1 MTGSAWLDRTVR
13 WIACAAAL
21 LAPAVPALS
30 ADDAAAIAQMYHSA
44 WTARDGLS
52 GLVSSLAQTED
63 GFLWVGTTE
72 GLYRF
77 DGKTFE
83 AYKPET
89 GNFPSTGIM
98 TLEAARD
105 GLWIGYLSG
114 GVSVLKDGRLKNY
127 SERDGLPISRVRS
140 IVHTEDGTVWVATIG
155 GVARLEGDH
164 WQKVR
169 LDWNF
174 TARSAEKLVV
184 DRSGT
189 LWASVKT
196 GLLYL
201 PKGAHSF
208 VDVGV
213 RAHQISSLAPA
224 PDGSMVYTDFPPA
237 NGSPH
242 VCRLQRKPDA
252 PVAHCISLPG
262 IASVFVDG
270 MGSLWFT
277 GDNVVHL
284 AHPELL
290 DWNGGRTLRASTE
303 EFGKSEG
310 LTAFAEAILED
321 REGNIWIG
329 TDKGLERL
337 RQRNLRWYPAPES
350 QEYFNLAEGDGGEIW
365 ASSSGGPVYRIAAG
379 KAIHGS
385 PDNVRYF
392 YREPSG
398 ALWASQPDGIWAWS
412 GSRFVKQSVPK
423 VVDQIL
429 PVTLTDPMIVV
440 SAAADSSGGVWIA
453 IGGRGEFYVKNG
465 EWRFVPV
472 LKDHPDW
479 AANAAA
485 VDDEGRLWVANDAHL
500 AAYKDGV
507 TGAET
512 QVYDDAKGPGVGP
525 IKTIGASANDVLIGG
540 ELGLS
545 VFHGGEFHR
554 IEPADSSSFGRVTS
568 IVPTPAD
575 GIWLAATPG
584 IVHIAAEEVARAL
597 EQPGYRVRCDIL
609 DLVTD
614 LPDPL
619 QGGAAQ
625 DEALRAKD
633 GSLWFATLQGFAQ
646 VNPRL
651 RHNPLAPPVAI
662 RSMVADDR
670 TYSTF
675 SPARLPALTRNIR
688 FDYTAL
694 SLSIPERARFRYR
707 LDGLD
712 SKWREA
718 GSIRQAIYD
727 NLGPGKY
734 TFRVI
739 ACNSDGV
746 WNMTGATMAF
756 TILPA
761 WYQEN
766 WFRAVCT
773 VLTLLA
779 LWITFRLRL
788 QQMRRAL
795 TARFDE
801 RLAERTRMAR
811 ELHDTF
817 LQTIQGSKFVVDDGL
832 EEPLDPERMRRA
844 LGQVSG
850 WLAQAIEEGRAALN
864 SLRSSTT
871 LKNDLGPALR
881 RSAEGGVVPNG
892 MTVSVSVI
900 GDVRE
905 LHPIVRDELY
915 RIGHEAIQNAKAH
928 SHASFLSIDLAYGH
942 DLVLHVRDNGVGID
956 PGYATR
962 GREGHHG
969 LQGMRERAARI
980 KGRLTLLSSA
990 ESGTDI
996 SVIVPGSVS
1005 FLHPDGGIFSRL
1017 RSFYRR
1023 ALRNRDPL

>member
-1 MTGSAWLDRTVR
+1 
-13 WIACAAAL
+13 
-21 LAPAVPALS
+21 
-30 ADDAAAIAQMYHSA
+30 
-44 WTARDGLS
+44 
-52 GLVSSLAQTED
+52 LVSSLAQTED

-77 DGKTFE
+77 DGMTFE
-83 AYKPET
+83 AYKPDT
-89 GNFPSTGIM
+89 GNFPATGIM
-98 TLEAARD
+98 TLEAAPD

-140 IVHTEDGTVWVATIG
+140 IVHTGDGKVWVAAVG
-155 GVARLEGDH
+155 GVARLDGDH
-164 WQKVR
+164 WHKVR
-169 LDWNF
+169 SDWNF
-174 TARSAEKLVV
+174 TARAARKLAV
-184 DRSGT
+184 DPSGA
-189 LWASVKT
+189 LWASVGT

-201 PKGAHSF
+201 PKGSHSF
-208 VDVGV
+208 EDVGV
-213 RAHQISSLAPA
+213 RAHEITSLAPA
-224 PDGSMVYTDFPPA
+224 PDGSMVYIDLRKA
-237 NGSPH
+237 NGPRN
-242 VCRLQRKPDA
+242 VCRLQMKPGGS
-252 PVAHCISLPG
+252 VVRCISLPD
-262 IASVFVDG
+262 IDSAFVDRR
-270 MGSLWFT
+270 GSLWFT
-277 GDNVVHL
+277 GDNVIRL
-284 AHPELL
+284 AHPDLL
-290 DWNGGRTLRASTE
+290 EWNGGRIPRASIDE
-303 EFGKSEG
+303 YSKSEG
-310 LTAFAEAILED
+310 LTASTDTLFED
-321 REGNIWIG
+321 HEGNIWVG
-329 TDKGLERL
+329 TDEGLDRF
-337 RQRNLRWYPAPES
+337 RQRNLRWYPAPEG
-350 QEYFNLAEGDGGEIW
+350 QQLFNLAEGDGGEIW
-365 ASSSGGPVYRIAAG
+365 ASSIGGPVYRIAAG
-379 KAIHGS
+379 KLIPGS

-398 ALWASQPDGIWAWS
+398 ALWASQSDGIWAWS
-412 GSRFVKQSVPK
+412 GGRFVKQSVPK

-429 PVTLTDPMIVV
+429 PVTSADPMIVV
-440 SAAADSSGGVWIA
+440 SAATDSRGGVWIA
-453 IGGRGEFYVKNG
+453 VGGRGEFYVKNG
-465 EWRFVPV
+465 EWRFAPV

-485 VDDEGRLWVANDAHL
+485 VDEEGRLWVANDAHL

-507 TGAET
+507 TGGKT
-512 QVYDDAKGPGVGP
+512 QVYDDTSGPGIGP
-525 IKTIGASANDVLIGG
+525 IKTIRTLANGVLIGG

-545 VFHGGEFHR
+545 VYHGGRFHR
-554 IEPADSSSFGRVTS
+554 IEPADGSSFGRVTS

-575 GIWLAATPG
+575 GVWLAATPG
-584 IVHIAAEEVARAL
+584 IVHIAADEVATAV

-609 DLVTD
+609 DSITD

-619 QGGAAQ
+619 QGGFAQ

-633 GSLWFATLQGFAQ
+633 GSLWFATFRGFAQ

-662 RSMVADDR
+662 RSMVTDDR

-694 SLSIPERARFRYR
+694 SLSIPERVRFRYR
-707 LDGLD
+707 LDGQD

-718 GSIRQAIYD
+718 GSIRQAVYD
-727 NLGPGKY
+727 NLAPGNY

-739 ACNSDGV
+739 ACNNDGV

-766 WFRAVCT
+766 WFRAIWA
-773 VLTLLA
+773 VLMLLV
-779 LWITFRLRL
+779 LWITYRLRL
-788 QQMRRAL
+788 RQMRRAL

-811 ELHDTF
+811 ELHDTI
-817 LQTIQGSKFVVDDGL
+817 LQTIQGSKLVVDDGL
-832 EEPLDPERMRRA
+832 EEPLDPEKMHRA
-844 LGQVSG
+844 LGQLSG
-850 WLAQAIEEGRAALN
+850 WLEQAIAEGRAALN

-881 RSAEGGVVPNG
+881 RAAEGGVVPGG

-900 GDVRE
+900 GDARE

-915 RIGHEAIQNAKAH
+915 RIGNEAIQNAKAH
-928 SHASFLSIDLAYGH
+928 SHASRLSIDLAYDH

-956 PGYATR
+956 PGFIMS

-980 KGRLTLLSSA
+980 RGRLTILSSA

-996 SVIVPGSVS
+996 SMIVPGSVS
-1005 FLHPDGGIFSRL
+1005 FLPPDGGIFSRL
-1017 RSFYRR
+1017 RGLYRR
-1023 ALRNRDPL
+1023 AIRNRDRL

>member
-1 MTGSAWLDRTVR
+1 MSWSAWRHRVVL

-21 LAPAVPALS
+21 LASAIPMLG
-30 ADDAAAIAQMYHSA
+30 ADDTGPIAQMYHSA
-44 WTARDGLS
+44 WTARDGLR
-52 GLVSSLAQTED
+52 GIVSSLAQTED

-77 DGKTFE
+77 DGMTFE

-89 GNFPSTGIM
+89 GNFPATGIR
-98 TLEAARD
+98 TLEAAPD
-105 GLWIGYLSG
+105 GLWIGYLTG

-127 SERDGLPISRVRS
+127 SERDGLPISRIRS
-140 IVHTEDGTVWVATIG
+140 IVHTEDGRVWVAAVG
-155 GVARLEGDH
+155 GVARLDGDQWH
-164 WQKVR
+164 KVR

-174 TARSAEKLVV
+174 TAKAAGSLVV
-184 DRSGT
+184 DPSGT
-189 LWASVKT
+189 LWALVGT
-196 GLLYL
+196 RILYL

-208 VDVGV
+208 EDAGV
-213 RAHQISSLAPA
+213 RPNQITSLAPA
-224 PDGSMVYTDFPPA
+224 PDGSLVYTDFRNA
-237 NGSPH
+237 NGPRN
-242 VCRLQRKPDA
+242 VCRLQMKPGGLVD
-252 PVAHCISLPG
+252 HCISLSD
-262 IASVFVDG
+262 IDSIFVDRR
-270 MGSLWFT
+270 GSLWFI
-277 GDNVVHL
+277 GDNVMRL

-290 DWNGGRTLRASTE
+290 EWSGGRVPQASME
-303 EFGKSEG
+303 EYGKSEG
-310 LTAFAEAILED
+310 LTGPPETILED
-321 REGNIWIG
+321 HEGNIWIG
-329 TDKGLERL
+329 TDKGLDRF
-337 RQRNLRWYPAPES
+337 RQRNLRWYPSPGN
-350 QEYFNLAEGDGGEIW
+350 QQFYNLAEGDGGEIW
-365 ASSSGGPVYRIAAG
+365 ASSFGGPMYRIAAG
-379 KAIHGS
+379 KLIPGS
-385 PDNVRYF
+385 PDKVRYF

-398 ALWASQPDGIWAWS
+398 ALWVSRFDGIWAWS
-412 GSRFVKQSVPK
+412 GGHFVKQPAPK

-429 PVTLTDPMIVV
+429 PATSADPMIVV
-440 SAAADSSGGVWIA
+440 SAAADNSGGVWIA
-453 IGGRGEFYVKNG
+453 VGGRGEFYVKNG

-485 VDDEGRLWVANDAHL
+485 VDEGGRLWVANDAHL

-507 TGAET
+507 TGSKTE
-512 QVYDDAKGPGVGP
+512 VYDDTKGPGIGP
-525 IKTIGASANDVLIGG
+525 IKTIRTLANSVLIGG

-545 VFHGGEFHR
+545 VYHGGAFHR
-554 IEPADSSSFGRVTS
+554 IESADGGSFGRVTS

-575 GIWLAATPG
+575 GVWLAATPG
-584 IVHIAAEEVARAL
+584 IVHVAEDELATAV
-597 EQPGYRVRCDIL
+597 EHPGYRVHCDIL
-609 DLVTD
+609 DSVTD

-619 QGGAAQ
+619 QGGIAQ
-625 DEALRAKD
+625 NETLRAKD
-633 GSLWFATLQGFAQ
+633 GSLWFATVQGFAQ

-651 RHNPLAPPVAI
+651 HHNPLAPPVTI

-670 TYSTF
+670 TYSIF

-694 SLSIPERARFRYR
+694 SLSIPERVRFRYR
-707 LDGLD
+707 LDGRD
-712 SKWREA
+712 SNWREA
-718 GSIRQAIYD
+718 GSIRQAVYD
-727 NLGPGKY
+727 NLAPGRY
-734 TFRVI
+734 TFHVI

-756 TILPA
+756 TMLPA

-773 VLTLLA
+773 VLTLLV
-779 LWITFRLRL
+779 LWITYRLRL
-788 QQMRRAL
+788 LQMRRAL

-801 RLAERTRMAR
+801 RLSERTRMAR

-832 EEPLDPERMRRA
+832 EEPLDPEKMHRA

-850 WLAQAIEEGRAALN
+850 WLEQAIEEGRAALN

-871 LKNDLGPALR
+871 LKNELGPALR
-881 RSAEGGVVPNG
+881 RAAEGGVVPDG

-900 GDVRE
+900 GDARE

-915 RIGHEAIQNAKAH
+915 RIGYQAIQNAKAH
-928 SHASFLSIDLAYGH
+928 SHGSYLGIDLTYSHYLA
-942 DLVLHVRDNGVGID
+942 LHIRDNGVGID
-956 PGYATR
+956 PGYIAS

-980 KGRLTLLSSA
+980 QGRLTILSSA

-996 SVIVPGSVS
+996 SVIVPGRVS
-1005 FLHPDGGIFSRL
+1005 FLHHGTGIFSK
-1017 RSFYRR
+1017 
-1023 ALRNRDPL
+1023 LRNLYHRVIRNRGPL